1 LKEIGRTETIKDN
14 INPDWKQSFQLNYIF
29 EARQEVKLEVY
40 DDDGKQME
48 FIGRVFTTLGALV
61 GARNQTSVLT
71 LKDMQ
76 DKKDTGKVIVRV
88 EKVEESNS
96 AVLMKWKGVK
106 LMNTDSFFDFWDK
119 SDPYLK
125 FLKIRQDNST
135 ILAGQTEVIK
145 ENLSPSWNPIVIPMG
160 KLVSQ
165 ADQRFKIECWD
176 E

>member
-1 LKEIGRTETIKDN
+1 
-14 INPDWKQSFQLNYIF
+14 
-29 EARQEVKLEVY
+29 
-40 DDDGKQME
+40 
-48 FIGRVFTTLGALV
+48 
-61 GARNQTSVLT
+61 
-71 LKDMQ
+71 
-76 DKKDTGKVIVRV
+76 
-88 EKVEESNS
+88 
-96 AVLMKWKGVK
+96 MKWKGVK

-165 ADQRFKIECWD
+165 ADQRFK
-176 E
+176 